1 MVDTYGVGR
10 YQEANPALFTA
21 ITFPFLFGVMYGD
34 IGHGFCVFMF
44 GLLMVLYEKKLGR
57 RRLGDI
63 GEMVFAGRYM
73 ILLMGVFAVYM
84 GFIYNDLF
92 SLTLPTFG
100 SSWKTY
106 YLCDHTSTKQGHA
119 CSQKD
124 AIKEYGANA
133 TQLPTFLH
141 MERVQPFGLD
151 PIWHNAGNALP
162 FQNSMKMKFSVILGI
177 TQMIF
182 GVLLKTSNAIYFRK
196 PLDFFFECIPML
208 VFAFCFFGYMV
219 FLIFKKWSI
228 DWNNSLDGMPGHYTP
243 PALIN
248 TLINMALSP
257 GKVKDPLYGRL
268 ERLKPFANG
277 SSPVDTGCGADPT
290 ITCCT
295 ENGCNQAIVQWWC
308 LILAGLSVPVIL
320 CCKPCILWRMAKA
333 KQAEKERRDS

>member
-1 MVDTYGVGR
+1 
-10 YQEANPALFTA
+10 
-21 ITFPFLFGVMYGD
+21 
-34 IGHGFCVFMF
+34 
-44 GLLMVLYEKKLGR
+44 
-57 RRLGDI
+57 
-63 GEMVFAGRYM
+63 
-73 ILLMGVFAVYM
+73 
-84 GFIYNDLF
+84 
-92 SLTLPTFG
+92 
-100 SSWKTY
+100 
-106 YLCDHTSTKQGHA
+106 
-119 CSQKD
+119 
-124 AIKEYGANA
+124 
-133 TQLPTFLH
+133 

-162 FQNSMKMKFSVILGI
+162 FQNSMKMKFSVIFGI

-268 ERLKPFANG
+268 KRLKPSVNG

>member
-119 CSQKD
+119 CSQED

-228 DWNNSLDGMPGHYTP
+228 DWNNSPDGMPGHYTP